1 MATKDDLKSM
11 LVGFVNAKLNTEDI
25 VEIDIVLKTKNSVI
39 NFVERFENNELPIEI
54 PVKKPVE
61 ETPVTIPSVIS
72 PEHGN
77 VVEPLAPVKKER
89 KKRTPK
95 TPVAEE
101 EKTPVVETVVT
112 SPVVETVAPPTTTA
126 PTKPTG
132 IARIVKL
139 VTFFCKGQNINP
151 ADITIALL
159 KEKAFD
165 IIEGYDDATVQS
177 AIDEFKK
184 AMVK

>member
-1 MATKDDLKSM
+1 MENT
-11 LVGFVNAKLNTEDI
+11 FVVNDEPMTIRITIEIIPPKKAMSEKI
-25 VEIDIVLKTKNSVI
+25 VEA
-39 NFVERFENNELPIEI
+39 PIAL
-54 PVKKPVE
+54 PVE
-61 ETPVTIPSVIS
+61 DPVDKEPVVTPP
-72 PEHGN
+72 
-77 VVEPLAPVKKER
+77 VEPIAPPKKER

-95 TPVAEE
+95 TPVVED
-101 EKTPVVETVVT
+101 EKPVETIVIPPIVEVKKD
-112 SPVVETVAPPTTTA
+112 PVSIPTI
-126 PTKPTG
+126 TKPTG
-132 IARIVKL
+132 TARIVKL

-165 IIEGYDDATVQS
+165 IIEGYEDSVVQT

>member
-1 MATKDDLKSM
+1 MDAKSDLKNLLASLM
-11 LVGFVNAKLNTEDI
+11 NAKFNAEDI
-25 VEIDIVLKTKNSVI
+25 VEVDIVLKTKTSMTNY
-39 NFVERFENNELPIEI
+39 VERFEEKESPKPAEVVDTENKTIANDVKEESPVVIEPI
-54 PVKKPVE
+54 
-61 ETPVTIPSVIS
+61 
-72 PEHGN
+72 
-77 VVEPLAPVKKER
+77 KKER
-89 KKRTPK
+89 KKRAPK
-95 TPVAEE
+95 TSVVE
-101 EKTPVVETVVT
+101 EKVVETT
-112 SPVVETVAPPTTTA
+112 HSIVETEKTLTAPTTST

-165 IIEGYDDATVQS
+165 IIEGYDDATVQA